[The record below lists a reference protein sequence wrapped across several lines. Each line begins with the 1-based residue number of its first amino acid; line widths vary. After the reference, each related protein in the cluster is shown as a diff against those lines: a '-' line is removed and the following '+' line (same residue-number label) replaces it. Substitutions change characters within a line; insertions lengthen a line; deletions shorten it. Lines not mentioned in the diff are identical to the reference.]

1 MTTSLQP
8 GRPRSIALID
18 LSYLFKKRFHMPREE
33 HLAAKKVLSDLER
46 LKEGIGHLII
56 CRDAPPYHHRLTI
69 FPEYKANRPEV
80 TNEEREQKRFL
91 FQEIT
96 RLGYNVAWCQGYEA
110 DDVIATLAKEYGEWC
125 DDVRIVGA
133 DKDIAQCLTRH
144 VTQYIPPVGDRDWEV
159 RDVAGVQKKF
169 GVFPEFMPLY
179 QALVGDS
186 SDNIPGVDKVGAK
199 TAVELV
205 NKYQTIERLAAG
217 LATEAA
223 AAGSKPSAVL
233 KSLAANWDNL
243 VLSLKLVTLD
253 TAVPLDTESLLVK
266 REPEPEKQVRNS
278 MDVAFDGFTGNETPM
293 PPKQDG
299 VLDGALEEASRL
311 YQAKLPD
318 LREAFEG
325 NTTPPA
331 AAKDDAL
338 LEKEYERERKRNEEH
353 DAEESEQRAAPTKSE
368 VVPAAAGPVKARP
381 PSSQAL
387 VNVPAMT
394 QHFKYGMVTAD
405 LQPVDLTAA
414 YQIAAWL
421 IKGGLYQQ
429 YENEAQVF
437 TIMVRAKEMG
447 IGIATALAGHH
458 IIDGKPVASADLI
471 RALAER
477 DPTFEYLYPKKMSAT
492 ECTWVGKRKGY
503 PEPVEFT
510 YTIADAK
517 AADLVKLTRWGKP
530 SGWMLRPQDF
540 LNKTAGSKLARLLWP
555 GATLGLYCPEEM
567 GVTLEEQREAA

>member
-1 MTTSLQP
+1 MTVSLEP
-8 GRPRSIALID
+8 DRPASIALID
-18 LSYLFKKRFHMPREE
+18 LSYLFKRRFHTPREE
-33 HLAAKKVLSDLER
+33 HLAATKVLADLASLR
-46 LKEGIGHLII
+46 RDVGHLII
-56 CRDAPPYHHRLTI
+56 CRDAPPYNRKNV
-69 FPEYKANRPEV
+69 FKDYKANRPEV
-80 TNEEREQKRFL
+80 TSEEVVQKKFL

-96 RLGYNVAWCQGYEA
+96 RLGYNIAWCQGHEA
-110 DDVIATLAKEYGEWC
+110 DDVIATLAKTYGQWC
-125 DDVRIVGA
+125 SDVRIVGP
-133 DKDIAQCLTRH
+133 DKDIAQCITQN
-144 VTQYIPPVGDRDWEV
+144 VTQFIPAVGERDWET
-159 RDVAGVQKKF
+159 RDVTGVQRKF

-186 SDNIPGVDKVGAK
+186 SDNIPGVDKVGPK
-199 TAVELV
+199 TAAQLV

-223 AAGSKPSAVL
+223 AAGSNPGAVL

-253 TAVPLDTESLLVK
+253 TSVPLDTESLLVK
-266 REPEPEKQVRNS
+266 REPEPEQQVRNS

-299 VLDGALEEASRL
+299 VTDVALEEASRL
-311 YQAKLPD
+311 YQEAVPR
-318 LREAFEG
+318 LREAFER
-325 NTTPPA
+325 NETPPPPPV
-331 AAKDDAL
+331 AAKDA
-338 LEKEYERERKRNEEH
+338 ETEEHYEREREQNEETQ
-353 DAEESEQRAAPTKSE
+353 AAAPKSE
-368 VVPAAAGPVKARP
+368 VVPGPGPAKARAP
-381 PSSQAL
+381 ASSSI
-387 VNVPAMT
+387 VTVPAMT
-394 QHFKYGMVTAD
+394 QHAKYGMVTAD

-421 IKGGLYQQ
+421 VKGGLYQQ
-429 YENEAQVF
+429 YENEAQIF

-492 ECTWVGKRKGY
+492 ECVWVGKRRGY

-517 AADLVKLTRWGKP
+517 AADLVKPTRWGKP

-540 LNKTAGSKLARLLWP
+540 LNKTAASKLARILWP
-555 GATLGLYCPEEM
+555 GATLGLFCAEEM
-567 GVTLEEQREAA
+567 GVEEMREAA